1 MKAILTLFVVGFLFT
16 SCYKY
21 EEGPRFSLLSRKA
34 RLCNEWVLQTYLD
47 NGTDKTIVGETTTL
61 TIENDGTYSISTV
74 RNEMGQVQSEFS
86 HGTWVFQ
93 DAKGQVVMT
102 ESQEGAIPL
111 TYDILELRNS
121 NLQLRKK
128 IAGISY
134 IYQYRGK

>member
-102 ESQEGAIPL
+102 DSQEGAIPL

>member
-1 MKAILTLFVVGFLFT
+1 MKAILFIITIGFLFT

-21 EEGPRFSLLSRKA
+21 EEGPRISLLSRKA
-34 RLCNEWVLQTYLD
+34 RLCNEWVLETYLD
-47 NGTDKTIVGETTTL
+47 NGTDKTDAGETTTL

-74 RNEMGQVQSEFS
+74 RNEMGQIQSEFS

-102 ESQEGAIPL
+102 DSQEGSIPL

-128 IAGISY
+128 VAGISY

>member
-1 MKAILTLFVVGFLFT
+1 MKALLTLFVVGFLFT

-21 EEGPRFSLLSRKA
+21 DEGPRFSLLSRKA
-34 RLCNEWVLQTYLD
+34 RLCNEWVLETYLD

-102 ESQEGAIPL
+102 DSQEGAIPL

>member
-1 MKAILTLFVVGFLFT
+1 MKAILTLFVVGFIFT

-34 RLCNEWVLQTYLD
+34 RLCNEWVLETYLD
-47 NGTDKTIVGETTTL
+47 NGTDKTIAGETTTL
-61 TIENDGTYSISTV
+61 IIENDGTYSMSTV

-102 ESQEGAIPL
+102 DSQEGSIPL

-128 IAGISY
+128 IVGISY

>member
-1 MKAILTLFVVGFLFT
+1 MKAILTLFVVGFIFT

-102 ESQEGAIPL
+102 DSQEGAIPL

>member
-34 RLCNEWVLQTYLD
+34 RLCNEWVLETYLD
-47 NGTDKTIVGETTTL
+47 NGTDKTIAGETTTL

-102 ESQEGAIPL
+102 DSQEGAIPL